1 MRPIRKLFH
10 VSLTFPLVIKTDVL
24 EMNGDPLVFFAGQPG
39 GHHG

>member
-1 MRPIRKLFH
+1 MRSIRKSFH
-10 VSLTFPLVIKTDVL
+10 VSLTLSLVIKIDVL